1 MKEKRKPNPSASRL
15 MGIVSSVTGV
25 NINEDSR
32 KRPVVDARQMFYKIY
47 KDMEGWTFSDIGALF
62 GKNHASVIHGINAIE
77 SIMLHDKNIKSMY
90 ERCRRLYFG
99 ESSED
104 ETLTKHE
111 LIEKVSQLD
120 GRILDL
126 NAYIAQLEDKIKDAK
141 MEKDVMSDLYEVI
154 RIHTPKAK
162 IEDAKKK
169 VRAVLNGL

>member
-1 MKEKRKPNPSASRL
+1 MRSKRRPSPSASRL

-32 KRPVVDARQMFYKIY
+32 RRPVVDARYIFYKIY

-62 GKNHASVIHGINAIE
+62 GKDHATVIHGINTIE
-77 SIMLHDKNIKSMY
+77 NIIDQDKNIRSMY
-90 ERCRRLYFG
+90 DRCRKLYFG

-104 ETLTKHE
+104 EALSKHE

-126 NAYIAQLEDKIKDAK
+126 NAYIAQLEDEIKEAK

>member
-1 MKEKRKPNPSASRL
+1 
-15 MGIVSSVTGV
+15 
-25 NINEDSR
+25 
-32 KRPVVDARQMFYKIY
+32 
-47 KDMEGWTFSDIGALF
+47 
-62 GKNHASVIHGINAIE
+62 
-77 SIMLHDKNIKSMY
+77 MY

-104 ETLTKHE
+104 EALNKHE

-126 NAYIAQLEDKIKDAK
+126 NAYIAQLEDEIKEAK

>member
-1 MKEKRKPNPSASRL
+1 MKGKRKPSPSANRL

-32 KRPVVDARQMFYKIY
+32 RRPVVDARNIFYKIY
-47 KDMEGWTFSDIGALF
+47 KDVECWTFSDIGALF
-62 GKNHASVIHGINAIE
+62 SKNHATVIHGINAIE

-104 ETLTKHE
+104 EMLTKHE

-126 NAYIAQLEDKIKDAK
+126 NAYIAQLEDEIKEAK